1 MPVELDEVEISR
13 AIVEGYSRRLSEN
26 LEIDVA
32 VAGSGPS
39 GLCCAYYLA
48 KGGAKA
54 AVFERGLRPGGGMP
68 GGGMMMNLIVVQ
80 EEGKAVL
87 DEFGVRTLSHAP
99 GYYLADSL
107 EASSLLCARA
117 IQAGATVFNL
127 LAVEDV
133 MYREDRVC
141 GVVVNWGAV
150 EKAKLHVDPL
160 SVRAK
165 YVVDATGHPA
175 EVARVVERKLGAA
188 LKTPSG
194 RVEGE
199 KPMWAD
205 VGEAALVENTIE
217 VYPGLWVCGMAAN
230 AVCGSPRMGPVFG
243 GMLLSGREAA
253 RLILEGLK

>member
-1 MPVELDEVEISR
+1 MELNETTISR
-13 AIVEGYSRRLSEN
+13 AIVEAYSQRLSEN
-26 LEIDVA
+26 LEVDVA
-32 VAGSGPS
+32 VVGSGPS
-39 GLCCAYYLA
+39 GLCCAYFLA
-48 KGGAKA
+48 KAGAKT

-80 EEGKAVL
+80 EEGKSVL
-87 DEFGVRTLSHAP
+87 DEFGVRTWTHEP

-107 EASSLLCARA
+107 ETTSLLCAKA
-117 IQAGATVFNL
+117 IGAGATVFNL
-127 LAVEDV
+127 VAVEDV
-133 MYREDRVC
+133 MYREGRVC

-150 EKAKLHVDPL
+150 EMAGLHVDPL

-165 YVVDATGHPA
+165 FVIDATGHQA
-175 EVARVVERKLGAA
+175 ELCRVIERKLGAS

-205 VGEAALVENTIE
+205 AGEAALVKNTIE

-243 GMLLSGREAA
+243 GMLLSGKEAA
-253 RLILEGLK
+253 RRILEALK